1 METEINQQRVQQVRT
16 QIAILEREVAIET
29 QVSQIDIEENE
40 N

>member
-1 METEINQQRVQQVRT
+1 METEINQQRVQQLRT
-16 QIAILEREVAIET
+16 QIAILEREVAIKT

>member
-16 QIAILEREVAIET
+16 QIAILEREVAIKT